1 MGVKSYFRR
10 HKPYGPKPE
19 IQDEIGVQEY
29 PDALLTLHLNTLFNG
44 NSNKALRLG
53 INAMLERI
61 KSPRVRFILIDI
73 RRSPSSVG
81 RLNFYYGELERG
93 MTEIREYLE
102 KKAP

>member
-10 HKPYGPKPE
+10 HKPYAPKPQ
-19 IQDEIGVQEY
+19 IQDETGVNEY
-29 PDALLTLHLNTLFNG
+29 PDALLTLHLNTIFNN
-44 NSNKALRLG
+44 NSNTALRAG
-53 INAMLERI
+53 INVMLERI

-93 MTEIREYLE
+93 LTQIREYLE
-102 KKAP
+102 KSPQ

>member
-10 HKPYGPKPE
+10 HKHYKKE
-19 IQDEIGVQEY
+19 IEDEAGIHEY
-29 PDALLTLHLNTLFNG
+29 PDALVTLYINTLENN
-44 NSNKALRLG
+44 NSNAALRAG

-61 KSPRVRFILIDI
+61 QSPRVRYILIDI

-93 MTEIREYLE
+93 MNQIREYLE
-102 KKAP
+102 KSPQ